1 MSKNYEEDAVN
12 RCRRC
17 NRPLSDPNDSY
28 GWWCAK
34 LLGLGDYVKDG
45 KLDYDDLSV
54 YNDSV
59 AEHPQ
64 VLKEIL
70 KLKAFKMENLN

>member
-12 RCRRC
+12 RCERC
-17 NRPLSDPNDSY
+17 NRPLSDPTADY

-45 KLDYDDLSV
+45 KLDYDDLSC
-54 YNDSV
+54 
-59 AEHPQ
+59 
-64 VLKEIL
+64 
-70 KLKAFKMENLN
+70 